1 MHAIAVHPGKPGA
14 IRVERPEPAIA
25 TATDV
30 IVQVVEVGIC
40 GTDREEVSGGRADAP
55 PGSDELVIGHEM
67 RGRVVEAGKGVT
79 DLHAGDDVVLTVR
92 RSCGHCG
99 PCNAGRPGFC
109 ESGDYTER
117 GIRGRDGYQCE
128 RVVEDRA
135 NIIPVPKGVA
145 KVAALAEPTSVAEKA
160 IAESIL
166 IQHARVPGFEVV
178 GKRALVAGI
187 GPVGLLAAMA
197 LKLRGF
203 EVAGMDIVDESANRV
218 AGLKAI
224 GGRYIDGRKVKA
236 SELDAQGGGPF
247 DLILDATGAAAIEM
261 ALIDALAT
269 NGIYVLTG
277 IPGGGKEIPVAA
289 GDLLRQVVLGNQLI
303 FGSVNASHEHFAL
316 AIRDLELALVKW
328 PGVVEGFITS
338 RHTPDEFEQAF
349 DKPIATDIK
358 TLITWAS

>member
-1 MHAIAVHPGKPGA
+1 MHAIAIHPGKTGA
-14 IRVERPEPAIA
+14 IRVERPEPVVSADN
-25 TATDV
+25 DV
-30 IVQVVEVGIC
+30 VIDVVEVGVC

-92 RSCGHCG
+92 RGCGHCG

-128 RVVEDRA
+128 RVVDDRG

-145 KVAALAEPTSVAEKA
+145 AVAVLAEPTSVAEKA
-160 IAESIL
+160 IAEAIL
-166 IQHARVPGFEVV
+166 IQRARLPEYDEV

-203 EVAGMDIVDESANRV
+203 DVTGMDIVDEDANRV
-218 AGLKAI
+218 VGLKAM
-224 GGRYIDGRKVKA
+224 GARYIDGREVHA
-236 SELDAQGGGPF
+236 TDLDAHHAGPF
-247 DLILDATGAAAIEM
+247 DLILDATGAAAVEIN
-261 ALIDALAT
+261 LIDALAT
-269 NGIYVLTG
+269 NGVYVLTG
-277 IPGGGKEIPVAA
+277 IPSGGREIPVAA
-289 GDLLRQVVLGNQLI
+289 GDLLRELVLGNKLVV
-303 FGSVNASHEHFAL
+303 GSVNASHEHFAL
-316 AIRDLELALVKW
+316 AIRDLELALAKW
-328 PGVVEGFITS
+328 PGVIEAFITS
-338 RHTPDEFEQAF
+338 RHTPGEFERAF
-349 DKPIATDIK
+349 GKPADTDIK
-358 TLITWAS
+358 TVIAWAK